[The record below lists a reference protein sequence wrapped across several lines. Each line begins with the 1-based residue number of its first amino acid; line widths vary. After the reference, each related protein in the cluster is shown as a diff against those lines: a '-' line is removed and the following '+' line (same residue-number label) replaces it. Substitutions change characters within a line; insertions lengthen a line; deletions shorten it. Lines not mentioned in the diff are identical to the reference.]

1 VSWFKYKVRLNTLVG
16 NTTTKEEQVPV
27 QVRSLFSKYKNIGS
41 PTVSEYISSIP
52 DNFSEA
58 LNILLSPEFST
69 NFSSTDYTLANR
81 KRLGQ
86 YIREFHSQ
94 AGILSTAVNDS
105 IALLG
110 DHFSKILVSI
120 HQPNLFAYSGIYKKI
135 ILLET
140 LKSIAESKNPNVKL
154 INLFLIVDH
163 DFLDDLWIR
172 MAQLPSIRHR
182 GGIFEIRTL
191 VNKSKRWHMV
201 CNTPPPPRSILES
214 WRKQIKLWIKNAS
227 TNKFDKSILLR
238 NFDEFWAVVEEAYSR
253 SKTYADFNAFFLSK
267 VVSGIWGY
275 KTLFVRLSDIS
286 PVFEKG
292 YEFLLSHYNTYSGA
306 VEKAENFFLHR
317 NIDTGV
323 SSTAYLNA
331 PVWIH
336 CKCGSKASAKVSK
349 ENQDFLVR
357 GKCMSCK
364 NDLQIEFKD
373 ARQFKLSEEAI
384 HKISPRAIPILLLL
398 SRELGIGCY
407 ASGTGGSTG
416 YSILGSLIFKE
427 LSIKMP
433 LTVAWP
439 SEDVY
444 VGLGQSEALE
454 HLQLKQVDDVLDYMQ
469 KLRLE
474 DSVRSAKIRP
484 LLIKR
489 DKLIRQGNS
498 IDRTLSELIL
508 LKEEQRK
515 IHRMIKVV
523 EKAKNCLHVKPCMI
537 DYGVNFGLKS
547 VEKLWRQNLIR
558 NDNLM
563 LPAVLSSRD

>member
-1 VSWFKYKVRLNTLVG
+1 VKLNTLVG
-16 NTTTKEEQVPV
+16 NSTTKEEQVPF
-27 QVRSLFSKYKNIGS
+27 QVSSLFAKYKSIGS

-58 LNILLSPEFST
+58 VNILLSPWFSS
-69 NFSSTDYTLANR
+69 NFSSTEYTLANR

-94 AGILSTAVNDS
+94 AGTLSTAVNES
-105 IALLG
+105 ITLLG

-140 LKSIAESKNPNVKL
+140 LRSIAESKNPNAKL

-172 MAQLPSIRHR
+172 MAQLPSIRHKA
-182 GGIFEIRTL
+182 GIFEIRTL
-191 VNKSKRWHMV
+191 VNKSKRWQMV
-201 CNTPPPPRSILES
+201 CNTPPPPRTILES

-227 TNKFDKSILLR
+227 TNKFDKTFLLR
-238 NFDEFWAVVEEAYSR
+238 NFDELWEVVEEAYSR

-267 VVSGIWGY
+267 VVSGIWDY

-286 PVFEKG
+286 PVFNKG
-292 YEFLLSHYNTYSGA
+292 YEFLLSHYDTYSAA
-306 VEKAENFFLHR
+306 VEKAEKFFLQR
-317 NIDTGV
+317 NVNTGV

-349 ENQDFLVR
+349 ENRDFLVK

-364 NDLQIEFKD
+364 NNLQIEFRD
-373 ARQFKLSEEAI
+373 AEQFKLSEEVVQ
-384 HKISPRAIPILLLL
+384 KISPRAIPILLLL

-427 LSIKMP
+427 LSIRMP

-454 HLQLKQVDDVLDYMQ
+454 HLQLKQVDDVLNYMQ
-469 KLRLE
+469 ELRIE
-474 DSVRSAKIRP
+474 DSIRSTKIRP
-484 LLIKR
+484 LLMER
-489 DKLIRQGNS
+489 NRLIRQGKS
-498 IDRTLSELIL
+498 IDGVLSELIL

-523 EKAKNCLHVKPCMI
+523 EKAKNSLNIKPCVI

-547 VEKLWRQNLIR
+547 VETLWRQNLIR
-558 NDNLM
+558 NNNLM
-563 LPAVLSSRD
+563 LPTVLSTKD

>member
-1 VSWFKYKVRLNTLVG
+1 VKLNTLVG
-16 NTTTKEEQVPV
+16 NSTTKEEQVPF
-27 QVRSLFSKYKNIGS
+27 QVSSLFAKYKSIGS

-58 LNILLSPEFST
+58 VNILLSPWFSS
-69 NFSSTDYTLANR
+69 NFSSTEYTLANR

-94 AGILSTAVNDS
+94 AGTLSTAVNES
-105 IALLG
+105 ITLLG

-140 LKSIAESKNPNVKL
+140 LRSIAESKNPNAKL

-172 MAQLPSIRHR
+172 MAQLPSIRHKA
-182 GGIFEIRTL
+182 GIFEIRTL
-191 VNKSKRWHMV
+191 VNKSKRWQMV
-201 CNTPPPPRSILES
+201 CNTPPPPRTILES

-227 TNKFDKSILLR
+227 TNKFDKTFLLR
-238 NFDEFWAVVEEAYSR
+238 NFDELWEVVEEAYSR

-267 VVSGIWGY
+267 VVSGIWDY

-286 PVFEKG
+286 PVFNKG
-292 YEFLLSHYNTYSGA
+292 YEFLLSHYDTYSAA
-306 VEKAENFFLHR
+306 VEKAEKFFLQR
-317 NIDTGV
+317 NVNTGV

-349 ENQDFLVR
+349 ENRDFLVK

-364 NDLQIEFKD
+364 NNLQIEFRD
-373 ARQFKLSEEAI
+373 AEQFKLSEEVVQ
-384 HKISPRAIPILLLL
+384 KISPRAIPILLLL

-427 LSIKMP
+427 LSIRMP

-454 HLQLKQVDDVLDYMQ
+454 HLQLKQVDDVLNYMQ
-469 KLRLE
+469 ELRIE
-474 DSVRSAKIRP
+474 DSIRRMKIRR
-484 LLIKR
+484 LLMER
-489 DKLIRQGNS
+489 NRLIHQGKS
-498 IDRTLSELIL
+498 IDGVLSELIL

-523 EKAKNCLHVKPCMI
+523 EKAKNSLNIKPCVI

-547 VEKLWRQNLIR
+547 VETLWRQNLIR
-558 NDNLM
+558 NNNLM
-563 LPAVLSSRD
+563 LPTVLSTKD

>member
-1 VSWFKYKVRLNTLVG
+1 MNTLVG
-16 NTTTKEEQVPV
+16 NSTTEEEQVPF
-27 QVRSLFSKYKNIGS
+27 QVSSLFAKYKSIES

-52 DNFSEA
+52 DSFSEA
-58 LNILLSPEFST
+58 LNVLLSPWFST

-94 AGILSTAVNDS
+94 AGTLSTAVNDS
-105 IALLG
+105 ITLLG

-140 LKSIAESKNPNVKL
+140 LRSIAESKKPNANL

-172 MAQLPSIRHR
+172 MAQLPSIRHKA
-182 GGIFEIRTL
+182 GIFEIRTL
-191 VNKSKRWHMV
+191 VNKSKRWQMV

-227 TNKFDKSILLR
+227 TNKFDKTFLLR
-238 NFDEFWAVVEEAYSR
+238 NFDELWEVVEEAYSR

-286 PVFEKG
+286 PVFDKG
-292 YEFLLSHYNTYSGA
+292 YEFLLSHYNTYSAA
-306 VEKAENFFLHR
+306 VEKAEKFFLQR
-317 NIDTGV
+317 NVNTGV

-349 ENQDFLVR
+349 ENRDFLVK

-364 NDLQIEFKD
+364 NNLQIEFRE
-373 ARQFKLSEEAI
+373 AGPFKLSEEAVQ
-384 HKISPRAIPILLLL
+384 KISPRAIPILLLL

-427 LSIKMP
+427 LSIRMP

-454 HLQLKQVDDVLDYMQ
+454 HLQLKQVDDVLNYMQ
-469 KLRLE
+469 ELRIE
-474 DSVRSAKIRP
+474 DSVRSTKIRP
-484 LLIKR
+484 LLMER
-489 DKLIRQGNS
+489 NRLINQGRS
-498 IDRTLSELIL
+498 IDGVLSELIL

-523 EKAKNCLHVKPCMI
+523 EKVKNSLHVKPCVI

-547 VEKLWRQNLIR
+547 VETLWRQNLIR
-558 NDNLM
+558 NNNLM
-563 LPAVLSSRD
+563 LPTVLSIKG

>member
-1 VSWFKYKVRLNTLVG
+1 MKLNTLVG
-16 NTTTKEEQVPV
+16 NSTTKEEEVPLQVS
-27 QVRSLFSKYKNIGS
+27 SLFAKYKSIES
-41 PTVSEYISSIP
+41 PTVSQYISSIP
-52 DNFSEA
+52 NKFSEA
-58 LNILLSPEFST
+58 LNILLSPRFSA

-81 KRLGQ
+81 IRLGQ
-86 YIREFHSQ
+86 YIRKFHSQ
-94 AGILSTAVNDS
+94 AGTLSPTVNDS
-105 IALLG
+105 IAMLS
-110 DHFSKILVSI
+110 DRFSKILVSI

-135 ILLET
+135 ILLEA
-140 LKSIAESKNPNVKL
+140 LRSIAESKNPNAKL

-172 MAQLPSIRHR
+172 MAQLPSIRHKA
-182 GGIFEIRTL
+182 GIFEIRTL
-191 VNKSKRWHMV
+191 VNKSKRWQMV
-201 CNTPPPPRSILES
+201 CNTPPPPRTILES

-227 TNKFDKSILLR
+227 TNRFDKTFVLR
-238 NFDEFWAVVEEAYSR
+238 NFDELWAVVEEAYSR
-253 SKTYADFNAFFLSK
+253 SRTYADFNAFFLSK

-286 PVFEKG
+286 PVFDKG
-292 YEFLLSHYNTYSGA
+292 YEFLLSHYNTYSAA
-306 VEKAENFFLHR
+306 VEKAEKFFLQH
-317 NIDTGV
+317 NINTGV

-349 ENQDFLVR
+349 VNEDFLVR

-364 NDLQIEFKD
+364 SDLQIEFKD
-373 ARQFKLSEEAI
+373 TRQFKLAEEVI
-384 HKISPRAIPILLLL
+384 QKISPRAIPILLLL

-427 LSIKMP
+427 LSIRMP

-454 HLQLKQVDDVLDYMQ
+454 HLQLKHVDDVLNYMQ
-469 KLRLE
+469 ELGIE
-474 DSVRSAKIRP
+474 DSVRSMKIRP
-484 LLIKR
+484 LLMER
-489 DKLIRQGNS
+489 DRLIRQGKS
-498 IDRTLSELIL
+498 IDGVLSELIL

-523 EKAKNCLHVKPCMI
+523 EKVKNCLHVKPCVI

-547 VEKLWRQNLIR
+547 VETLWRQNLMR

-563 LPAVLSSRD
+563 LPTVLSTKD

>member
-1 VSWFKYKVRLNTLVG
+1 MKLNTLVG
-16 NTTTKEEQVPV
+16 NSTAKEEEVPLQVS
-27 QVRSLFSKYKNIGS
+27 SLFAKYKNIES
-41 PTVSEYISSIP
+41 PTVSQYISSIP
-52 DNFSEA
+52 NKFSEA
-58 LNILLSPEFST
+58 LNILLSPGFSA

-81 KRLGQ
+81 IRLGQ
-86 YIREFHSQ
+86 YIRKFHSQ
-94 AGILSTAVNDS
+94 AGTLSPAVNDS
-105 IALLG
+105 IAMLS
-110 DHFSKILVSI
+110 DRFSKILVSI

-135 ILLET
+135 ILLEV
-140 LKSIAESKNPNVKL
+140 LRSIAESKNPNAKL

-172 MAQLPSIRHR
+172 MAQLPSIRHKA
-182 GGIFEIRTL
+182 GIFEIRTL
-191 VNKSKRWHMV
+191 VNKSKRWQMV
-201 CNTPPPPRSILES
+201 CNTPPPPRTILES

-227 TNKFDKSILLR
+227 TNKFDKTFVLA
-238 NFDEFWAVVEEAYSR
+238 NFDELWAVVEEAYSR
-253 SKTYADFNAFFLSK
+253 SRTYADFNAFFLSK
-267 VVSGIWGY
+267 VVSEIWGY

-286 PVFEKG
+286 PVFDKG
-292 YEFLLSHYNTYSGA
+292 YEFLLSNYDTYSAA
-306 VEKAENFFLHR
+306 VEKAEKFFLQR
-317 NIDTGV
+317 NINTGV

-349 ENQDFLVR
+349 VNEEFLVR

-373 ARQFKLSEEAI
+373 IRQIKLTEEVI
-384 HKISPRAIPILLLL
+384 QKISPRAIPILLLL

-407 ASGTGGSTG
+407 ASGTGGSIG

-433 LTVAWP
+433 LTVVWP

-454 HLQLKQVDDVLDYMQ
+454 HLQLKHVDDVLNYMQ
-469 KLRLE
+469 ELGIE
-474 DSVRSAKIRP
+474 DSVRSMKIRP
-484 LLIKR
+484 LLMER
-489 DKLIRQGNS
+489 DRLIRQGKS
-498 IDRTLSELIL
+498 IDGVLSELIL

-523 EKAKNCLHVKPCMI
+523 EKVKNCLHVKPCMI

-547 VEKLWRQNLIR
+547 VETLWRQNLIR

-563 LPAVLSSRD
+563 LPTVLSTKD